1 MKQRPPQKHVNKY
14 VRLMLIV
21 LLVFCFGL
29 FALTILESFFHFGI
43 IPVK

>member
-1 MKQRPPQKHVNKY
+1 MKEQPPRKHVNKY

-21 LLVFCFGL
+21 LLVICIGF